1 MPESDAGSVVF
12 VNAGSVWRKPCRK
25 GLLGVW
31 SLSMLAVFGGSRAGK
46 GCSECGLCQCWR
58 CLEEA
63 VPESDA
69 GSVVFVIAGG
79 VCRKPCRKAMLGA
92 APLTQVA
99 ETLSLTATAVQTHP
113 VWNRTLPLFR
123 KARTGYGTV
132 ADTGSRH
139 VDSTRSRHVTC
150 RTGTRTPWWMTS
162 TRPPRSL
169 ATVAL
174 REGNTWP
181 D

>member
-12 VNAGSVWRKPCRK
+12 VNAGRVWRKPCRK
-25 GLLGVW
+25 
-31 SLSMLAVFGGSRAGK
+31 
-46 GCSECGLCQCWR
+46 
-58 CLEEA
+58 
-63 VPESDA
+63 SDA